1 MSSLRAREVR
11 RGLPCNKSKR
21 VLSLL
26 RFIAW
31 HREREEVGMGA
42 ADDCKDLVS
51 IADYLGFAPQHIFYL
66 VECCERCYVSIEIPK
81 NSDPTQF
88 RKLDIPISELKGVQR
103 AINKKI
109 LSQFSVDEC
118 VHSYVNARSI
128 LTAARDFCP
137 GRAVLKVDIE
147 DFFPSITFVRVL
159 GLFKSMSFSDAAS
172 FILTR
177 LTTFEDRL
185 AQGAPT
191 SPSIS
196 NLIMRGIDLRL
207 KKLAATWELKYLR
220 YSDDMFFHKE
230 KNFNHPKLTKYIS
243 KIIED
248 GGFATNEG
256 KTKYH
261 PKGLPRTTL
270 GLLTHGD
277 KPKIP
282 GSQRRIYRSMFFKAS
297 RNIHWAHEN
306 REQLRGIIEWYKCV
320 YGRDDTYIQYRE
332 ILDNEARLRIH
343 DSYQSK

>member
-11 RGLPCNKSKR
+11 RSLPCNKPKR
-21 VLSLL
+21 GLSLL

-31 HREREEVGMGA
+31 HREREEVGMSA
-42 ADDCKDLVS
+42 ADECRDLAT
-51 IADYLGFAPQHIFYL
+51 IAEYLGFAPQHIFYL
-66 VECCERCYVSIEIPK
+66 VEDSERCYISIEIPK
-81 NSDPTQF
+81 NSDPTKF

-109 LSQFSVDEC
+109 LSEFLVDEC
-118 VHSYVNARSI
+118 VHSYVSARSI
-128 LTAARDFCP
+128 LTAAREFCP
-137 GRAVLKVDIE
+137 GRAVLKMDIE

-159 GLFKSMSFSDAAS
+159 GLFKSLGFSGAAS
-172 FILTR
+172 FILSR
-177 LTTFEDRL
+177 LTTFGDRL

-196 NLIMRGIDLRL
+196 NLIMRGIDFRL
-207 KKLAATWELKYLR
+207 KNLAATWELRYLR

-230 KNFNHPKLTKYIS
+230 KNFNHPKLATYIA
-243 KIIED
+243 KIIEG
-248 GGFATNEG
+248 GGFLANEG
-256 KTKYH
+256 KTKYF
-261 PKGLPRTTL
+261 PKGVPRTTL

-277 KPKIP
+277 RPKIP
-282 GSQRRIYRSMFFKAS
+282 GGQRRIYRSLFFKAS

-306 REQLRGIIEWYKCV
+306 RERLRGIIEWYKCV
-320 YGRDDTYIQYRE
+320 YGRDDTYIQYRA

>member
-11 RGLPCNKSKR
+11 RSLPCNKSKR
-21 VLSLL
+21 GLSLL

-42 ADDCKDLVS
+42 ADDCKDLAS
-51 IADYLGFAPQHIFYL
+51 IAEYLGFAPQHIFYL
-66 VECCERCYVSIEIPK
+66 VEDPDRCYVSIEIPK
-81 NSDPTQF
+81 RSDPTKF

-103 AINKKI
+103 AINRKI
-109 LSQFSVDEC
+109 LSEFSVDEC
-118 VHSYVNARSI
+118 VHSYVTSRSI
-128 LTAARDFCP
+128 LTAAKEFCP
-137 GRAVLKVDIE
+137 GRAVLKVDVK

-159 GLFKSMSFSDAAS
+159 GFFKSMGFSDAAS
-172 FILTR
+172 FILAR
-177 LTTFEDRL
+177 LTTFGDRL

-196 NLIMRGIDLRL
+196 NLIARGIDIRLR
-207 KKLAATWELKYLR
+207 KLAATWELKYLR
-220 YSDDMFFHKE
+220 YSDDMFFHKD
-230 KNFNHPKLTKYIS
+230 KNFNHPKLTEYIS

-248 GGFATNEG
+248 GGFMVNEG

-261 PKGLPRTTL
+261 PRGLPRTTL

-277 KPKIP
+277 RPKIP
-282 GSQRRIYRSMFFKAS
+282 GSQRRVYRSMFFKAS

-306 REQLRGIIEWYKCV
+306 RERLRGVIEWYKCV
-320 YGRDDTYIQYRE
+320 YGRDDTYIQYRA

-343 DSYQSK
+343 ATYQSK